1 MFVAAL
7 FPWRAQRSRPSVAY
21 GLMWLACLCLLAML
35 QAIPGSPAWVPAY
48 LAMLSAA
55 VFLWVLLKMKY
66 HGHRQI
72 VQISSFELL
81 LLGVVLFVAL
91 VMLPALHMGNG
102 LRNML
107 LAVSLESVAF
117 LLAMKILIH
126 RQPRRNSM
134 IAAGFLL
141 ALALIVVRGF
151 LSTEKVA
158 NFVAAPA
165 AASAPAVP
173 SKSVSTNPVLTPH
186 QPQNRDVPR
195 TPPEPGQT

>member
-102 LRNML
+102 LWNEWRT
-107 LAVSLESVAF
+107 
-117 LLAMKILIH
+117 
-126 RQPRRNSM
+126 
-134 IAAGFLL
+134 GF
-141 ALALIVVRGF
+141 
-151 LSTEKVA
+151 
-158 NFVAAPA
+158 
-165 AASAPAVP
+165 
-173 SKSVSTNPVLTPH
+173 
-186 QPQNRDVPR
+186 
-195 TPPEPGQT
+195 